1 MRLQIKTKEITNFLC
16 LINNSVTVGLSF
28 LLLSISALILSNA
41 INIFRFLLRFYSS
54 IFLWISSQLFDHS
67 IKAFESLKYFKPVLF
82 LLLISNWYSASY
94 GSLS

>member
-1 MRLQIKTKEITNFLC
+1 MRLQIKRKEITNFLC

-54 IFLWISSQLFDHS
+54 IFL
-67 IKAFESLKYFKPVLF
+67 
-82 LLLISNWYSASY
+82 
-94 GSLS
+94 